1 MDIYNDTFIEYLIT
15 KRKDGRDYAV
25 IILLTLAAAA
35 LSAGILTL
43 TFVMMFSGND
53 RGLGSSVGFVLIA
66 LVWYAWYLL
75 KSMRNVE
82 YEYILTNS
90 AMDIDK
96 VMSKKGRKHL
106 VEWDFKNIDIC
117 ARIDDPN
124 HRSEYENSSSRDKIY
139 DLTGDRSRGYVYF
152 VDYTDEN
159 NVKTRVLFQPT
170 SKIIETAGKYNRRRV
185 FVME

>member
-1 MDIYNDTFIEYLIT
+1 MDIYNDSFIEYLI
-15 KRKDGRDYAV
+15 KKKKDGKDYA
-25 IILLTLAAAA
+25 IITLLALAAVV
-35 LSAGILTL
+35 LTAGILLL
-43 TFVMMFSGND
+43 TFMLMASGND
-53 RGLGSSVGFVLIA
+53 RGLGSSIGLVLVA

-82 YEYILTNS
+82 YEYIMTNS

-106 VEWDFKNIDIC
+106 VDWDFKTIDLC

-124 HRSEYENSSSRDKIY
+124 YKHEYENTASRDKIY
-139 DLTGDRSRGYVYF
+139 DLTGDKSRGYVYF
-152 VDYTDEN
+152 VDYTSED

-170 SKIIETAGKYNRRRV
+170 SKMIETARKYNRRTV

>member
-1 MDIYNDTFIEYLIT
+1 MDIYNDSFIEYLIT
-15 KRKDGRDYAV
+15 KKKDGKDYA
-25 IILLTLAAAA
+25 ILALLTLAAVA
-35 LSAGILTL
+35 LSAGILLL
-43 TFVMMFSGND
+43 TFALMASGND
-53 RGLGSSVGFVLIA
+53 HGLGSSVGLVVVA

-82 YEYILTNS
+82 YEYIMTNS

-96 VMSKKGRKHL
+96 VMSKRGRKHL
-106 VEWDFKNIDIC
+106 VEWDFKEIEIC

-124 HRSEYENSSSRDKIY
+124 HKYEYENSAPRDKVY
-139 DLTGDRSRGYVYF
+139 DLTGDKSRGYIYF

-170 SKIIETAGKYNRRRV
+170 SKIIETARKYNRRSV
-185 FVME
+185 FIME